1 MMDITVIIGVILGFI
16 LMVYGIISS
25 SGDMATFIN
34 IPSIIITFG
43 GALSSAITANKKNVV
58 FGIVGVIMRAIRE
71 PKIDYV
77 GNLRTLVT
85 FSEKAR
91 REGLLSLE
99 ANLEEIT
106 DPFLKKA
113 VQLVVDGTEPEVL
126 RNMME
131 IEIDTATA
139 EMMDEKAFFDSL
151 GTFGPAFGMIGTL
164 VGLIIMLQQLN
175 NPETL
180 GHAMA
185 VALITTLYGSILANI
200 VGLPVA
206 EKISK
211 RSADIELSKRMVLEG
226 VISIQ
231 AGENPRVLE
240 EKLKSYLPTAEKKK
254 YEAQTQGAGA

>member
-43 GALSSAITANKKNVV
+43 GALSSAITANKKNVI

-106 DPFLKKA
+106 DPFLKK
-113 VQLVVDGTEPEVL
+113 QCSLLSMG
-126 RNMME
+126 RNRKFLE
-131 IEIDTATA
+131 I
-139 EMMDEKAFFDSL
+139 
-151 GTFGPAFGMIGTL
+151 
-164 VGLIIMLQQLN
+164 
-175 NPETL
+175 
-180 GHAMA
+180 
-185 VALITTLYGSILANI
+185 
-200 VGLPVA
+200 
-206 EKISK
+206 
-211 RSADIELSKRMVLEG
+211 
-226 VISIQ
+226 
-231 AGENPRVLE
+231 
-240 EKLKSYLPTAEKKK
+240 
-254 YEAQTQGAGA
+254 

>member
-1 MMDITVIIGVILGFI
+1 MDITVIIGVILGFVMM
-16 LMVYGIISS
+16 LYGIISGT
-25 SGDMATFIN
+25 GDFEAFLNFPAIL
-34 IPSIIITFG
+34 ITFG
-43 GALSSAITANKKNVV
+43 GAISAAITASKKNVV
-58 FGIVGVIMRAIRE
+58 FGIFGVIMRAIKE
-71 PKIDYV
+71 PKIDYI

-99 ANLEEIT
+99 GNLEEIQ

-126 RNMME
+126 KNMME
-131 IEIDTATA
+131 IEIDMVTT

-164 VGLIIMLQQLN
+164 IGLIQMLRNLN

-180 GHAMA
+180 GPAMA
-185 VALITTLYGSILANI
+185 VALITTLYGSILANVI
-200 VGLPVA
+200 GIPIA
-206 EKISK
+206 EKIS
-211 RSADIELSKRMVLEG
+211 RRTADVELSKRMILEG
-226 VISIQ
+226 VVSIQ

-240 EKLKSYLPTAEKKK
+240 EKLKSYLPSTEKTK
-254 YEAQTQGAGA
+254 YEAQIQGAGA

>member
-1 MMDITVIIGVILGFI
+1 MDITVLLGVILGFGMMI
-16 LMVYGIISS
+16 YGIISG
-25 SGDMATFIN
+25 SGDFATFIN
-34 IPSIIITFG
+34 IPSVIITVG
-43 GALSSAITANKKNVV
+43 GAISSAITANKKNVV
-58 FGIVGVIMRAIRE
+58 FGIVKVIMNAIKE

-77 GNLRTLVT
+77 GTLRTLVS

-99 ANLEEIT
+99 ANLEEIQ

-126 RNMME
+126 RSMME
-131 IEIDTATA
+131 IEIEMATA
-139 EMMDEKAFFDSL
+139 ELMDQKGFFDSL

-164 VGLIIMLQQLN
+164 VGLIQMLKSLN

-180 GHAMA
+180 GPSMA

-200 VGLPVA
+200 VGIPVA
-206 EKISK
+206 EKIAK
-211 RSADIELSKRMVLEG
+211 RAADLELSRRMILEG
-226 VISIQ
+226 VLSIQ

-240 EKLKSYLPTAEKKK
+240 EKLKSYLPSAEKVK
-254 YEAQTQGAGA
+254 YEAQVQGAGA